1 MGTGD
6 AILRSDRGL
15 SRPRHRAAQSAQRP
29 ARRGRRHRLAGPL
42 YAPAGQVDQDRRD
55 RSVGR
60 ARLQPGGRARH
71 QIGCSGARRRRLQ
84 TQFRGSAAQCIDR
97 GRDNQSDHLSR
108 GAGCGPLAGGHR
120 RPEAIGAR
128 AGAASVPPRLPNA
141 ASRRVLY
148 VGKGAL
154 SGVTV
159 ARSRAGPR
167 HGWKPVRVL
176 AVRPRVSSALQPY
189 LPYPNSC
196 QGTSPHQ
203 QGRGTKVSE
212 PYYVGIDVSIDRLD
226 VAIRP
231 GGRGFCVTNDAAGWA
246 ELVARLPRGAIAAIG
261 LEPSGGYERGIVRV
275 LLAAGFSVRRINPNK
290 LRQFARAAGALAKN
304 DRIDARL
311 IADYVA
317 VMPTR
322 VVERNPVL
330 ERLAETVTMRRQLC
344 DEHIAV
350 ESQASH
356 LEDALL
362 KRIAKRRLTRIEAD
376 IALLDKRLAE
386 LVAAQPDLARRFR
399 LLCLMPGVGPTLAYT
414 LLALMPELGQ
424 IGRKQIAALVGLA
437 PYDFDSGRFRGQRHI
452 YGGRIGVRN
461 TLYMPALAAIRFNP
475 ALRAFHRRLVG
486 VGKKRKVAIVAVMR
500 KMLTTLNAML
510 RDGNS
515 WTDEHSD
522 RHTVRPSD
530 GSSAQRPGQGRRRAS
545 RGGAQ

>member
-1 MGTGD
+1 M
-6 AILRSDRGL
+6 
-15 SRPRHRAAQSAQRP
+15 
-29 ARRGRRHRLAGPL
+29 
-42 YAPAGQVDQDRRD
+42 
-55 RSVGR
+55 
-60 ARLQPGGRARH
+60 
-71 QIGCSGARRRRLQ
+71 
-84 TQFRGSAAQCIDR
+84 
-97 GRDNQSDHLSR
+97 
-108 GAGCGPLAGGHR
+108 
-120 RPEAIGAR
+120 
-128 AGAASVPPRLPNA
+128 
-141 ASRRVLY
+141 
-148 VGKGAL
+148 
-154 SGVTV
+154 
-159 ARSRAGPR
+159 
-167 HGWKPVRVL
+167 
-176 AVRPRVSSALQPY
+176 ALQPY

-212 PYYVGIDVSIDRLD
+212 PYNVGIDVSIDRLD

-231 GGRGFCVTNDAAGWA
+231 GGRAFCVTNDAAGWA

-261 LEPSGGYERGIVRV
+261 LEPSGGYERGVVRA
-275 LLAAGFSVRRINPNK
+275 LLAAGYSVRRINPNK

-311 IADYVA
+311 IADYVT

-322 VVERNPVL
+322 VVERNPAV

-362 KRIAKRRLTRIEAD
+362 QRIAKRRLTRIEAD
-376 IALLDKRLAE
+376 IVLLDKRLAE
-386 LVAAQPDLARRFR
+386 LVAAQPDLARGFR
-399 LLCLMPGVGPTLAYT
+399 LLCSMPGVGATLAYT
-414 LLALMPELGQ
+414 LLALLPELGQ

-437 PYDFDSGRFRGQRHI
+437 PYDFDSGRFRGPRHI

-475 ALRAFHRRLVG
+475 ALRAFHRRLVAS
-486 VGKKRKVAIVAVMR
+486 GKKPKVAIVAVMR

-515 WTDEHSD
+515 WTDRHSG
-522 RHTVRPSD
+522 RHTV
-530 GSSAQRPGQGRRRAS
+530 AAI
-545 RGGAQ
+545 

>member
-1 MGTGD
+1 MAEPVRHRQTKGGATD
-6 AILRSDRGL
+6 MFDLQP
-15 SRPRHRAAQSAQRP
+15 PRHISTLR
-29 ARRGRRHRLAGPL
+29 
-42 YAPAGQVDQDRRD
+42 
-55 RSVGR
+55 
-60 ARLQPGGRARH
+60 
-71 QIGCSGARRRRLQ
+71 I
-84 TQFRGSAAQCIDR
+84 
-97 GRDNQSDHLSR
+97 
-108 GAGCGPLAGGHR
+108 
-120 RPEAIGAR
+120 
-128 AGAASVPPRLPNA
+128 
-141 ASRRVLY
+141 LY

-189 LPYPNSC
+189 RPYPNSC

-386 LVAAQPDLARRFR
+386 LVAAQQTLPDASVCCAR
-399 LLCLMPGVGPTLAYT
+399 CPAS
-414 LLALMPELGQ
+414 
-424 IGRKQIAALVGLA
+424 A
-437 PYDFDSGRFRGQRHI
+437 PR
-452 YGGRIGVRN
+452 
-461 TLYMPALAAIRFNP
+461 
-475 ALRAFHRRLVG
+475 
-486 VGKKRKVAIVAVMR
+486 
-500 KMLTTLNAML
+500 
-510 RDGNS
+510 
-515 WTDEHSD
+515 
-522 RHTVRPSD
+522 
-530 GSSAQRPGQGRRRAS
+530 
-545 RGGAQ
+545 